1 MIKHLFNKMRRLAL
15 PLMAAICSPA
25 CAQAQTTNL
34 PIQAGIA
41 SYNIHHG
48 EGTDGKYDF
57 ERLASQFNHWQANV
71 IALQEVDSMTT
82 RSGKTYAL
90 GTLADITRYY
100 DTFCPTM
107 DYQGG
112 KYGIG
117 MLSRQKPLKVTS
129 YALPGKEEPRRLM
142 VAEFKDYVVACTH
155 LSLNA
160 DDRMASLPIIL
171 QAARNTDKPFVIAGD
186 WNDTPNSPFIKALSK
201 DFCLRS
207 NTRLATFPA
216 DSPKD
221 CIDYIAVYKR
231 SGEPNYSRSY
241 CYVNEPAVVTTATV
255 GSSKTASDHRPI
267 FAKMIFPTPVEK
279 LMTTKPY
286 LQLSTPT
293 SVNVMFQTNSVS
305 HCWVEFGTDT
315 FHTQRART
323 LLDGQEVCYDIEN
336 NIQLKNLQPGT
347 RYFYRVCAT
356 EILLKQAYATHFAG
370 DTLRTPFYS
379 FQTPDT
385 KNNGD
390 FVCAIFNDLHENK
403 ETYDAL
409 LQLMENEG
417 INPNFVIFN
426 GDCLPEPTNREH
438 ALHMIHTLAD
448 PINGAERPIIFLR
461 GNHEIRNCYS
471 AGMHHQIGYY
481 NDKTY
486 SAFTRGN
493 TRFVLLD
500 CGEDKPDDSDV
511 YAGLNDFTQLRLDQV
526 DFLKQ
531 GLKSK
536 NFKQAKHRV
545 LISHIPVFGNTDKY
559 RPCLDLWGPLLKK
572 APFDVAI
579 GAHTHSAAFYPEG
592 TDGCQFPVYVG
603 GGPSVKKGTVSILT
617 LKNGKLSMRVLSNN
631 PQSRWTLDMK

>member
-57 ERLASQFNHWQANV
+57 ERLANQFNHWQADV

-267 FAKMIFPTPVEK
+267 FAEMIFPTPVEK

-438 ALHMIHTLAD
+438 ALHMIHALAD

-531 GLKSK
+531 ELKSK
-536 NFKQAKHRV
+536 NFKQAKHHV

-631 PQSRWTLDMK
+631 PKSRWTLDMK

>member
-57 ERLASQFNHWQANV
+57 ERLASQFNHWQADV

-90 GTLADITRYY
+90 GALADITRYY

-216 DSPKD
+216 DNPKD

-531 GLKSK
+531 ELKSK

-603 GGPSVKKGTVSILT
+603 GGPSVKKGTVSIFT

>member
-1 MIKHLFNKMRRLAL
+1 
-15 PLMAAICSPA
+15 
-25 CAQAQTTNL
+25 
-34 PIQAGIA
+34 
-41 SYNIHHG
+41 
-48 EGTDGKYDF
+48 
-57 ERLASQFNHWQANV
+57 
-71 IALQEVDSMTT
+71 
-82 RSGKTYAL
+82 
-90 GTLADITRYY
+90 
-100 DTFCPTM
+100 
-107 DYQGG
+107 
-112 KYGIG
+112 
-117 MLSRQKPLKVTS
+117 
-129 YALPGKEEPRRLM
+129 
-142 VAEFKDYVVACTH
+142 
-155 LSLNA
+155 
-160 DDRMASLPIIL
+160 
-171 QAARNTDKPFVIAGD
+171 
-186 WNDTPNSPFIKALSK
+186 
-201 DFCLRS
+201 
-207 NTRLATFPA
+207 
-216 DSPKD
+216 
-221 CIDYIAVYKR
+221 
-231 SGEPNYSRSY
+231 
-241 CYVNEPAVVTTATV
+241 
-255 GSSKTASDHRPI
+255 
-267 FAKMIFPTPVEK
+267 MIFPTPVEK

-315 FHTQRART
+315 LHTQRART

-385 KNNGD
+385 KDNGD
-390 FVCAIFNDLHENK
+390 FVCAIFNDLHESK

-438 ALHMIHTLAD
+438 ALHMIHALAD

-531 GLKSK
+531 ELKSK

-579 GAHTHSAAFYPEG
+579 GAHTHQAAFHPEG
-592 TDGCQFPVYVG
+592 TNGCQYPVYIG
-603 GGPSVKKGTVSILT
+603 GGPSAKNATVSILT

-631 PQSRWTLDMK
+631 PKSRWTLDMK

>member
-57 ERLASQFNHWQANV
+57 ERLANQFNHWQADV

-160 DDRMASLPIIL
+160 DDRMTSLPIIL

-315 FHTQRART
+315 LHTQRART

-336 NIQLKNLQPGT
+336 NIQLKNLQPAT

-390 FVCAIFNDLHENK
+390 FVCAIFNDLHESK

-426 GDCLPEPTNREH
+426 GDCLPEATNREH
-438 ALHMIHTLAD
+438 ALHMIHALAD

-531 GLKSK
+531 ELKSK
-536 NFKQAKHRV
+536 DFKQAKHRV

-631 PQSRWTLDMK
+631 PKSRWTLDMK

>member
-57 ERLASQFNHWQANV
+57 ERLANQFNHWQADV

-107 DYQGG
+107 DYQDG

-231 SGEPNYSRSY
+231 SGEPNYSRFY

-390 FVCAIFNDLHENK
+390 FVCAIFNDLHESK

-438 ALHMIHTLAD
+438 ALHMIHALAD

-531 GLKSK
+531 ELKSK

-631 PQSRWTLDMK
+631 PKSRWTLDMK

>member
-57 ERLASQFNHWQANV
+57 ERLASQFNHWQADV

-255 GSSKTASDHRPI
+255 GSSKTASGHRPI
-267 FAKMIFPTPVEK
+267 FARMIFPTPVEK

-315 FHTQRART
+315 LHTQRART

-390 FVCAIFNDLHENK
+390 FVCAIFNDLHESK

-438 ALHMIHTLAD
+438 ALHMIHALAD

-531 GLKSK
+531 ELKSK

-617 LKNGKLSMRVLSNN
+617 LKNDKLSMRVLSNN

>member
-57 ERLASQFNHWQANV
+57 ERLANQFNHWQADV

-82 RSGKTYAL
+82 RSGKAYAL

-186 WNDTPNSPFIKALSK
+186 WNDTPNSPFTKALSK

-403 ETYDAL
+403 EIYDAL

-438 ALHMIHTLAD
+438 ALHMIHALAD

-531 GLKSK
+531 ELKSK

-579 GAHTHSAAFYPEG
+579 GAHTHQAAFHPEG
-592 TDGCQFPVYVG
+592 TNGCQYPVYIG
-603 GGPSVKKGTVSILT
+603 GGPSAKNATVSILT
-617 LKNGKLSMRVLSNN
+617 LKNGQLTMRVLSNN
-631 PQSRWTLDMK
+631 KKTRWTLNMK

>member
-57 ERLASQFNHWQANV
+57 ERLASQFNHWQADV

-82 RSGKTYAL
+82 RSGKTYTL
-90 GTLADITRYY
+90 GALADITRYY

-129 YALPGKEEPRRLM
+129 YALPSKEEPRRLM

-231 SGEPNYSRSY
+231 SGEPKYSRSY

-255 GSSKTASDHRPI
+255 GSSKTVSDHRPI

-315 FHTQRART
+315 LHTQRART

-438 ALHMIHTLAD
+438 ALHMIHALAD

-531 GLKSK
+531 ELKSK

-579 GAHTHSAAFYPEG
+579 GAHTHQAAFHPEG
-592 TDGCQFPVYVG
+592 TNGCQYPVYIG
-603 GGPSVKKGTVSILT
+603 GGPSAKNATVSILT
-617 LKNGKLSMRVLSNN
+617 LKNGQLTMRVLSNN
-631 PQSRWTLDMK
+631 KKTRWTLNMK

>member
-57 ERLASQFNHWQANV
+57 ERLANQFNHWQADV

-207 NTRLATFPA
+207 NTRLATFLA

-255 GSSKTASDHRPI
+255 GSSKTASD
-267 FAKMIFPTPVEK
+267 T
-279 LMTTKPY
+279 
-286 LQLSTPT
+286 
-293 SVNVMFQTNSVS
+293 
-305 HCWVEFGTDT
+305 
-315 FHTQRART
+315 
-323 LLDGQEVCYDIEN
+323 
-336 NIQLKNLQPGT
+336 
-347 RYFYRVCAT
+347 
-356 EILLKQAYATHFAG
+356 
-370 DTLRTPFYS
+370 
-379 FQTPDT
+379 
-385 KNNGD
+385 
-390 FVCAIFNDLHENK
+390 
-403 ETYDAL
+403 
-409 LQLMENEG
+409 
-417 INPNFVIFN
+417 
-426 GDCLPEPTNREH
+426 
-438 ALHMIHTLAD
+438 
-448 PINGAERPIIFLR
+448 
-461 GNHEIRNCYS
+461 
-471 AGMHHQIGYY
+471 
-481 NDKTY
+481 
-486 SAFTRGN
+486 
-493 TRFVLLD
+493 
-500 CGEDKPDDSDV
+500 
-511 YAGLNDFTQLRLDQV
+511 
-526 DFLKQ
+526 
-531 GLKSK
+531 
-536 NFKQAKHRV
+536 
-545 LISHIPVFGNTDKY
+545 
-559 RPCLDLWGPLLKK
+559 
-572 APFDVAI
+572 AP
-579 GAHTHSAAFYPEG
+579 SSP
-592 TDGCQFPVYVG
+592 
-603 GGPSVKKGTVSILT
+603 
-617 LKNGKLSMRVLSNN
+617 R
-631 PQSRWTLDMK
+631 

>member
-1 MIKHLFNKMRRLAL
+1 MKHLLSVARQLAM
-15 PLMAAICSPA
+15 PLTFAACGMT

-34 PIQAGIA
+34 PIQVGIA

-57 ERLASQFNHWQANV
+57 ERLANQFNHWQADV

-90 GTLADITRYY
+90 GALADITRYY

-160 DDRMASLPIIL
+160 DDRMASLPVIL

-231 SGEPNYSRSY
+231 NGEPNYSRSY

-267 FAKMIFPTPVEK
+267 FAKMFFPTPVEK

-315 FHTQRART
+315 LHTQRART

-390 FVCAIFNDLHENK
+390 FVCAIFNDLHESK

-417 INPNFVIFN
+417 INPKFVIFN

-438 ALHMIHTLAD
+438 ALRMIHALAD

-531 GLKSK
+531 ELKSK

-579 GAHTHSAAFYPEG
+579 GAHTHQAAFHPEG

-617 LKNGKLSMRVLSNN
+617 LKNGKFSMRVLSNN

>member
-57 ERLASQFNHWQANV
+57 ERLASQFNHWQADV

-82 RSGKTYAL
+82 RSGKTYTL
-90 GTLADITRYY
+90 GALADITRYY

-129 YALPGKEEPRRLM
+129 YALPSKEEPRRLM

-231 SGEPNYSRSY
+231 SGEPKYSRSY

-315 FHTQRART
+315 LHTQRART

-438 ALHMIHTLAD
+438 ALHMIHALAD

-531 GLKSK
+531 ELKSK

-579 GAHTHSAAFYPEG
+579 GAHTHQAAFHPEG
-592 TDGCQFPVYVG
+592 TNGCQYPVYIG
-603 GGPSVKKGTVSILT
+603 GGPSAKNATVSILT
-617 LKNGKLSMRVLSNN
+617 LKNGQLTMRVLSNN
-631 PQSRWTLDMK
+631 KKTRWTLNMK

>member
-57 ERLASQFNHWQANV
+57 ERLASQFNHWQADV

-90 GTLADITRYY
+90 GALADITRYY

-186 WNDTPNSPFIKALSK
+186 WNDTPNSPFTKALSK

-438 ALHMIHTLAD
+438 ALHMIHALAD

-531 GLKSK
+531 ELKSK

-579 GAHTHSAAFYPEG
+579 GAHTHQAAFHPEG
-592 TDGCQFPVYVG
+592 TNGCQYPVYIG
-603 GGPSVKKGTVSILT
+603 GGPSAKNATVSILT
-617 LKNGKLSMRVLSNN
+617 LKNGQLTMRVLSNN
-631 PQSRWTLDMK
+631 KKTRWTLNMK

>member
-15 PLMAAICSPA
+15 PLMAAIYSPA

-48 EGTDGKYDF
+48 EGIDGKYDF
-57 ERLASQFNHWQANV
+57 ERLANQFNHWQADV

-255 GSSKTASDHRPI
+255 GSSKIASDHRPI
-267 FAKMIFPTPVEK
+267 FARMIFPTPVEK

-315 FHTQRART
+315 LHTQRART

-390 FVCAIFNDLHENK
+390 FVCAIFNDLHESK

-438 ALHMIHTLAD
+438 ALHMIHALAD

-531 GLKSK
+531 ELKSK

-631 PQSRWTLDMK
+631 PKSRWTLDMK

>member
-57 ERLASQFNHWQANV
+57 ERLASQFNHWQADV

-82 RSGKTYAL
+82 RSGKTYTL
-90 GTLADITRYY
+90 GALADITRYY

-129 YALPGKEEPRRLM
+129 YALPSKEEPRRLM

-231 SGEPNYSRSY
+231 SGEPKYSRSY

-390 FVCAIFNDLHENK
+390 FVCAIFNDLHESK

-438 ALHMIHTLAD
+438 ALHMIHALAD

-531 GLKSK
+531 ELKSK

-579 GAHTHSAAFYPEG
+579 GAHTHQAAFHPEG
-592 TDGCQFPVYVG
+592 TNGCQYPVYIG
-603 GGPSVKKGTVSILT
+603 GGPSAKNATVSILT
-617 LKNGKLSMRVLSNN
+617 LKNGQLTMRVLSNN
-631 PQSRWTLDMK
+631 KKTRWTLNMK

>member
-57 ERLASQFNHWQANV
+57 ERLASQFNHWQADV

-82 RSGKTYAL
+82 RSGKTYTL
-90 GTLADITRYY
+90 GALADITRYY

-129 YALPGKEEPRRLM
+129 YALPSKEEPRRLM

-231 SGEPNYSRSY
+231 SGEPKYSRSY

-315 FHTQRART
+315 LHTQRART

-356 EILLKQAYATHFAG
+356 EILLKQAYATQFAG

-438 ALHMIHTLAD
+438 ALHMIHALAD

-500 CGEDKPDDSDV
+500 CGEDKPDDSDA

-531 GLKSK
+531 ELKSK

-579 GAHTHSAAFYPEG
+579 GAHTHQAAFHPEG
-592 TDGCQFPVYVG
+592 TNGCQYPVYIG
-603 GGPSVKKGTVSILT
+603 GGPSAKNATVSILT
-617 LKNGKLSMRVLSNN
+617 LKNGQLTMRVLSNN
-631 PQSRWTLDMK
+631 KKTRWTLNMK